1 MAASLLQQIRAL
13 GPRIDASAAAD
24 ETATEVDKQIIAALI
39 DAGAFGMMAPRE
51 LGGSECHPSAIIDVV
66 RELAYWD
73 GSTGWYVGATIVG
86 EAVSGAFL
94 GPKAAAAMYA
104 QGIPRI
110 AGQAAPGGKAVR
122 LGDHFSVSGK
132 FSFATGCPTANW
144 IVGGYLVEDE
154 SGAAEL
160 DALGQ
165 PLFLLGMVPRE
176 TVTFNGNWHVLGLR
190 GTGSYDVT
198 VGEQLVHQ
206 DFFIQPF
213 AAPQLRGGA
222 FYRMGFMA
230 PPCITHSAFALG
242 VARRA
247 LDEWRSHA
255 HVKDRLPGIK
265 ACDTHS
271 FQRDFAAAEGELR
284 AAEAY
289 VRRTFDL
296 LFAAAEAGHV
306 PDDLRIDGR
315 LAACHAFRTCNRVVQ
330 TAFTALAT
338 TGLRNGHPI
347 QRAFRDMQTGN
358 AHFLTGEAALIETG
372 KALGGVDGAIIAF

>member
-1 MAASLLQQIRAL
+1 MAEALLERVRTL
-13 GPRIDASAAAD
+13 GPQIDAKAAAD
-24 ETATEVDKQIIAALI
+24 LTATEIDKAIIAELIAL
-39 DAGAFGMMAPRE
+39 GVFGMMAPRE
-51 LGGSECHPSAIIDVV
+51 LGGGECHPAAIIDVV

-94 GPKAAAAMYA
+94 GPQAAAAMYA
-104 QGIPRI
+104 GGIPRI
-110 AGQAAPGGKAVR
+110 AGQAAPGGNAVR
-122 LGDHFSVSGK
+122 QGDHFRVSGK

-144 IVGGYLVEDE
+144 IVGGYLVE
-154 SGAAEL
+154 GEL

-165 PLFLLGMVPRE
+165 PLFLLGMVPRD
-176 TVTFNGNWHVLGLR
+176 TVKFKGNWQVLGLR
-190 GTGSYDVT
+190 GTGSYDVE
-198 VGEQLVHQ
+198 VAEQLVHQ
-206 DFFIQPF
+206 DFFFQPF

-230 PPCITHSAFALG
+230 PPCIAHSAFALG

-247 LDEWRSHA
+247 LDEWRAHA
-255 HVKDRLPGIK
+255 RVKERLPGIK

-271 FQRDFAAAEGELR
+271 FQRDFAAAEAELR

-296 LFAAAEAGHV
+296 LFAAAEAGPP

-315 LAACHAFRTCNRVVQ
+315 LAACHAFSTGRRVAQ
-330 TAFTALAT
+330 TAFTAFAT
-338 TGLRNGHPI
+338 TGLRDGHAI
-347 QRAFRDMQTGN
+347 QRCFRDMQAGN
-358 AHFLTGEAALIETG
+358 AHFLTGEAALIDAG
-372 KALGGVDGAIIAF
+372 KALVGADGAQIAF